1 MDSEIKNLL
10 GKIVVVDTDSRWLYV
25 GTLALI
31 GKSFITLE
39 NVDARDL
46 TETNSTRDM
55 HLSNIKNNG
64 LIINRESII
73 INKEK
78 LIGLSL
84 LEGLNL

>member
-1 MDSEIKNLL
+1 MDAEIKNLL
-10 GKIVVVDTDSRWLYV
+10 GKIIVVDTDSRWLYV
-25 GTLALI
+25 GKLAHI

-55 HLSNIKNNG
+55 HLSNIKHNAH
-64 LIINRESII
+64 IINRERIV
-73 INKEK
+73 INREK

-84 LEGLNL
+84 LKEVDL